1 MNGGN
6 SKKKER
12 AELASAD
19 FWIAPEELKQK
30 HGRDVVAK
38 SEKSW
43 YELQDAKRSSQGDYA
58 PLIAEHGHCCGKSN
72 GAIVRNADVD
82 CCVVETISACLETA
96 TSLRRFKQRAS
107 TPSV

>member
-1 MNGGN
+1 M
-6 SKKKER
+6 
-12 AELASAD
+12 
-19 FWIAPEELKQK
+19 
-30 HGRDVVAK
+30 AK

-82 CCVVETISACLETA
+82 CGALCRGDDFCVFGDCHEFEEIQTTGKRYAAHRKVDE
-96 TSLRRFKQRAS
+96 QS
-107 TPSV
+107 TKRSKKMMIKVQ